1 MKQMYFFGSIVSL
14 LLLANP
20 GFGAASLS
28 VTNTNS
34 ISTEK
39 PATAA
44 EESVKAEWSELS
56 RKEKRA
62 KKKEIKKRRYI
73 KCNADVMLKVT
84 TVAST

>member
-44 EESVKAEWSELS
+44 EESVKQ
-56 RKEKRA
+56 
-62 KKKEIKKRRYI
+62 
-73 KCNADVMLKVT
+73 NGQN
-84 TVAST
+84 